1 MIEISN
7 NVLIWKLVNLGQ
19 AITIHNL
26 KTTLSTLAISLS
38 FYLIGCSDNSQRSG
52 TQSLFST
59 KAEAENA
66 AKNFNCTGAHK
77 MGEKWMPCESHAAHG
92 EGAKHPKHGN
102 SGHHHNH

>member
-77 MGEKWMPCESHAAHG
+77 MGEKWMPCKSHAAH
-92 EGAKHPKHGN
+92 EDSRNIDYHYD
-102 SGHHHNH
+102 HHQWC